1 MTAADLAGVDLD
13 RVGLGPVELPDYE
26 PPGEQPAVPTAT
38 YLARLAAAER
48 AAAAA
53 GLDSLIVYAD
63 REHFANL
70 SYLTGYDPR
79 FEEALLILVP
89 GRAPALLVGNE
100 GVAYAKVAPPGV
112 DVVLCQTLSLVNQD
126 RSASP
131 PLADILR
138 GAGLGRGTATRPG
151 IAGWKYFG
159 PAEAQRPAEWIDAP
173 AFIVDEL
180 RAAGCSPVNATALFT
195 EPGRGLRLVSDND
208 QLACFEFA
216 ATHGSQS
223 MRRLLHG
230 IRPGMTE
237 LEAFSLMRP
246 TGLPY
251 SYHPVMLSGERA
263 ALGLASASGR
273 VMRAGDPVSASIGYW
288 GSNIARGGFLAE
300 SADSLPGAARDYV
313 ERLVVPYFACAAAW
327 YETIGIGV
335 TGGQLY
341 DLVSGRLGDPFFGVH
356 LNPGHFIHLD
366 EWPSSPVY
374 EGSDVV
380 LRSGMA
386 LQLDIIPATGT
397 AYHTTNIEDGI
408 ALADEAARDDLAVR
422 YPGLWQRVTTRRR
435 FMAEVLGIRL
445 RPEVLPLS
453 DLAGYLPPFWLSPQ
467 LAMRRT

>member
-1 MTAADLAGVDLD
+1 VTRAGLAGTE
-13 RVGLGPVELPDYE
+13 LGAVELPAYE
-26 PPGEQPAVPTAT
+26 LPAEQPTVPAET
-38 YLARLAAAER
+38 YLERTAAAEK
-48 AAAAA
+48 AAATA
-53 GLDSLIVYAD
+53 GLDALIVYAD

-79 FEEALLILVP
+79 FEEALLLLVP
-89 GRAPALLVGNE
+89 GRAPTLLVGNE
-100 GVAYAKVAPPGV
+100 GAAYAKVVPPAV
-112 DVVLCQTLSLVNQD
+112 EVLLYQSLSLVGQD

-138 GAGLGRGTATRPG
+138 GAGIGRGGATRPG

-159 PAEAQRPAEWIDAP
+159 PADTTRPAEWIDAP
-173 AFIVDEL
+173 AFLVDEL
-180 RAAGCSPVNATALFT
+180 RALGCRPVNATGLFT

-216 ATHGSQS
+216 AAHGSES

-230 IRPGMTE
+230 VRPGLTE
-237 LEAFSLMRP
+237 LEAFALYRP
-246 TGLPY
+246 IGLPY
-251 SYHPVMLSGERA
+251 SYHPVLLSGERA

-273 VMRAGDPVSASIGYW
+273 VLRPGDPVSASLGYW

-300 SADSLPGAARDYV
+300 SARDLPGAARDYV
-313 ERLVVPYFACAAAW
+313 ERLVAPYFACAAEW
-327 YETIGIGV
+327 YETVGIGV
-335 TGGQLY
+335 TGGQLH
-341 DLVSGRLGDPFFGVH
+341 DLVKRRLGDPFFGVH

-374 EGSDVV
+374 PGSDVV

-397 AYHTTNIEDGI
+397 VYHTTNIEDGI
-408 ALADEAARDDLAVR
+408 ALADEAARDDLAAR
-422 YPGLWQRVTTRRR
+422 YPGLWQRVTARRR

-453 DLAGYLPPFWLSPQ
+453 NLAGYLPPYWLSPH
-467 LAMRRT
+467 LAMRRA